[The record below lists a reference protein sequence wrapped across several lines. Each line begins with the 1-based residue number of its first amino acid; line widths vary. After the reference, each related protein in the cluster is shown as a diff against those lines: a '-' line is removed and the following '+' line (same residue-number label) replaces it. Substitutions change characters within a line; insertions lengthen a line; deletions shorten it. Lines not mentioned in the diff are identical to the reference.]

1 MKIVEQ
7 KQSRISEH
15 DRARIPEYEWDR
27 LTRTARSGFCPFLAG
42 TAWRDLT
49 RNEREHI
56 YCESEFLWEESKSDA
71 APIRYRIKIT
81 AVRFSHDAMR
91 EIGRASC
98 RERV

>member
-1 MKIVEQ
+1 MKILER
-7 KQSRISEH
+7 KQSPISER

-27 LTRTARSGFCPFLAG
+27 MTRDARSGFCPFLAG

-91 EIGRASC
+91 VEHRKQHHN
-98 RERV
+98 